1 MNDGKFKPGLRILVV
16 CPSWLGDM
24 VMATPSLRRLR
35 EGLPGSFI
43 GALVKPGMEELL
55 TGLNLVDEVHVA
67 HWGGVMGPK
76 VAAGK
81 IRPRRYDTAVLLT
94 NSFGTALA
102 IRMAGISRRIG
113 YDRDMRGLLLTDKLK
128 APVKADGSW
137 AIVPAV
143 EYYHRLVSACLGA
156 ADLTAGEIAARPM
169 ELATTTENEQAA
181 GAILS
186 RAGVASGSPMV
197 MLNPGG
203 NNTAKRW
210 PAERYAELAAWL
222 RAMCPAS
229 TSPERERVGAS
240 DASGAPDPLADA
252 RGSLIGGSFTILL
265 NGAPG
270 EAELV
275 REIALSIPG
284 GDVGVVRLPVL
295 GVTIGSLKAL
305 VRRCRLVVTN
315 DTGPRHI
322 AAAFGVPVVTL
333 FGPTD
338 HRWTTIPTRANAPE
352 RIILADPTL
361 PETESANDHAERCRI
376 DRIELETVRQACTE
390 LLSSSP

>member
-1 MNDGKFKPGLRILVV
+1 MIESVTKPGLRILVV

-24 VMATPSLRRLR
+24 VMATPALRRLR
-35 EGLPGSFI
+35 SAMPGAFI
-43 GALVKPGMEELL
+43 GALVKPGMDELL

-102 IRMAGISRRIG
+102 IRMAGITRRIG
-113 YDRDMRGLLLTDKLK
+113 YDRDMRGLLLTDKLR

-137 AIVPAV
+137 AMVPAV
-143 EYYHRLVSACLGA
+143 EYYHRLVSACLGTP
-156 ADLTAGEIAARPM
+156 DLTQTEIASRPM
-169 ELATTTENEQAA
+169 ELATTIENEQAA

-186 RAGVASGSPMV
+186 RAGVVSGSPMV
-197 MLNPGG
+197 ILNPGG
-203 NNTAKRW
+203 NNIAKRW
-210 PAERYAELAAWL
+210 PPERYAKLAAWL
-222 RAMCPAS
+222 RGMGP
-229 TSPERERVGAS
+229 
-240 DASGAPDPLADA
+240 
-252 RGSLIGGSFTILL
+252 SFTVLL
-265 NGAPG
+265 NGSPG
-270 EAELV
+270 EADLI

-284 GDVGVVRLPVL
+284 GDVGVVRLPEL

-305 VRRCRLVVTN
+305 VRRCRLMVTN

-338 HRWTTIPTRANAPE
+338 HRWTTIPTRASAPE
-352 RIILADPTL
+352 RILLADPTL

-376 DRIELETVRQACTE
+376 DRIELETVKRACVE
-390 LLSSSP
+390 LLT

>member
-1 MNDGKFKPGLRILVV
+1 MKESASKPGLRILVV

-24 VMATPSLRRLR
+24 VMATPALRRLR
-35 EGLPGSFI
+35 SAMPGAFI
-43 GALVKPGMEELL
+43 GALVKPGMDELL

-102 IRMAGISRRIG
+102 IRMAGITRRIG

-137 AIVPAV
+137 AMVPAV
-143 EYYHRLVSACLGA
+143 EYYHRLVSACLGTP
-156 ADLTAGEIAARPM
+156 DLTPTEIALRPM
-169 ELATTTENEQAA
+169 ELATTIENEQAA

-186 RAGVASGSPMV
+186 RAGVVSGSPMV
-197 MLNPGG
+197 ILNPGG
-203 NNTAKRW
+203 NNIAKRW
-210 PAERYAELAAWL
+210 PAERYAKLAAWL
-222 RAMCPAS
+222 RSSLWS
-229 TSPERERVGAS
+229 TSPERERAG
-240 DASGAPDPLADA
+240 ASGAPDPLADA
-252 RGSLIGGSFTILL
+252 RGSFTILL
-265 NGAPG
+265 NGSPG
-270 EAELV
+270 EADLI

-284 GDVGVVRLPVL
+284 GDVNVVRLPEL
-295 GVTIGSLKAL
+295 GITIGSLKAL
-305 VRRCRLVVTN
+305 VRRCRLMVTN
-315 DTGPRHI
+315 DTGPRHV

-338 HRWTTIPTRANAPE
+338 HRWTTIPTRASAPE

-361 PETESANDHAERCRI
+361 PESESANDHAERCRI
-376 DRIELETVRQACTE
+376 DRIELETVKQACAE
-390 LLSSSP
+390 LLT